1 MHYFIDGYNL
11 MFRVLKADN
20 ELQAQREAII
30 QDLNKKIHLLGL
42 QATIIF
48 DAHHQAGESSR
59 THLQQLE
66 IIFTSTG
73 ETADERI
80 LQELKHSKNPRQET
94 IITSDK
100 KLAWLAR
107 RRNARTETVEDFLVW
122 LNARYQKRLKYSKQQ
137 ASPLEVKQKSILR
150 FSQKKTLLSKP
161 LTSVEGCFEFYHQQ
175 FEISFQSMVNAHSI
189 KKKEGPHQAKRDSKD
204 SNRELDKGL
213 TMMERWQKAFERDPS
228 LDEI

>member
-11 MFRVLKADN
+11 MFRVLKAEK
-20 ELQAQREAII
+20 ELQTHREIII
-30 QDLNKKIHLLGL
+30 QDLSKKIHLLGL
-42 QATIIF
+42 HATIIF

-66 IIFTSTG
+66 IIFTSAG

-107 RRNARTETVEDFLVW
+107 RRHARTETVEDFLVW
-122 LNARYQKRLKYSKQQ
+122 LNARYQKRLKHSKQQ
-137 ASPLEVKQKSILR
+137 APLEIKQKPLLR
-150 FSQKKTLLSKP
+150 FPPQKALLSKP
-161 LTSVEGCFEFYHQQ
+161 LASVEGCFEFYLQQ
-175 FEISFQSMVNAHSI
+175 FEISFQSMVNTHSI
-189 KKKEGPHQAKRDSKD
+189 KKKEVTHQAKRDAKD
-204 SNRELDKGL
+204 SNRELDKEL